1 MYVDVLEG
9 QKIERKV
16 RKENKNRRK
25 SVPNRACFLFRRI
38 ETPATTRNFT
48 SHHMPHCLLLIGYK
62 VVNSAQ
68 CFAVNST
75 LQLKALRSK
84 LHLICYS
91 AIEID
96 R

>member
-1 MYVDVLEG
+1 MYDVLEE
-9 QKIERKV
+9 QKIEGKA
-16 RKENKNRRK
+16 RKENKNRGK
-25 SVPNRACFLFRRI
+25 SVPNRAWFLFRRI
-38 ETPATTRNFT
+38 ETLATTRNFT

-62 VVNSAQ
+62 VVNSAR
-68 CFAVNST
+68 CFAVNNT
-75 LQLKALRSK
+75 LQLKAFGSK